1 MLFWLNLCRG
11 SVNEKER
18 CLGISLSADQKRE
31 RFLPK
36 ISQCFAEN
44 GFRGTTT
51 AKLAQVCEVRENVL
65 YRIWPSKK
73 EMFLDCIEH
82 IYELTMELWEELP
95 EPTDGR
101 TRAEM
106 ILLYQ
111 AEDHGLLRYYRLV
124 FAGLLEDDPDIRKAL
139 RKLYR
144 QFQAFITQTT
154 EEHRQQKDVSETLN
168 SDTSAW
174 ALMGLA
180 AMVDIQREL
189 RILTSAERE
198 KFMIEAGTEI
208 LESGKR

>member
-1 MLFWLNLCRG
+1 M
-11 SVNEKER
+11 
-18 CLGISLSADQKRE
+18 
-31 RFLPK
+31 
-36 ISQCFAEN
+36 
-44 GFRGTTT
+44 
-51 AKLAQVCEVRENVL
+51 
-65 YRIWPSKK
+65 
-73 EMFLDCIEH
+73 
-82 IYELTMELWEELP
+82 
-95 EPTDGR
+95 
-101 TRAEM
+101 
-106 ILLYQ
+106 
-111 AEDHGLLRYYRLV
+111 V

-144 QFQAFITQTT
+144 QFHAFITQTT

>member
-1 MLFWLNLCRG
+1 M
-11 SVNEKER
+11 
-18 CLGISLSADQKRE
+18 
-31 RFLPK
+31 FLPK
-36 ISQCFAEN
+36 ISQCFATN

-51 AKLAQVCEVRENVL
+51 AKIAKACDVRENVL

-82 IYELTMELWEELP
+82 IYELTMTLWQELP
-95 EPTDGR
+95 EPTEGR

-106 ILLYQ
+106 ILVYQ

-139 RKLYR
+139 RDLYR
-144 QFQAFITQTT
+144 RFHVFLKQTT
-154 EEHRQQKDVSETLN
+154 DDHRTRKGI
-168 SDTSAW
+168 SDSLELDNSAW

-189 RILTSAERE
+189 RLLPAADRE
-198 KFMIEAGTEI
+198 KFMIESGTEI
-208 LESGKR
+208 LESEKH

>member
-1 MLFWLNLCRG
+1 MNTD
-11 SVNEKER
+11 E
-18 CLGISLSADQKRE
+18 KRE
-31 RFLPK
+31 SFLPK
-36 ISQCFAEN
+36 ISQCFAKH

-51 AKLAQVCEVRENVL
+51 ARLAEACDVRENVL

-82 IYELTMELWEELP
+82 IYELTMELWQELP
-95 EPTDGR
+95 ESTDGR

-124 FAGLLEDDPDIRKAL
+124 FAGLLEDDPDIRKSL

-144 QFQAFITQTT
+144 KFQTFLKQTA
-154 EEHRQQKDVSETLN
+154 EEHREQKGISQTLN
-168 SDTSAW
+168 SEVSAW

-189 RILTSAERE
+189 RILSSAERE

-208 LESGKR
+208 LEPGK

>member
-1 MLFWLNLCRG
+1 M
-11 SVNEKER
+11 
-18 CLGISLSADQKRE
+18 
-31 RFLPK
+31 FLPK
-36 ISQCFAEN
+36 ISQCFAKH

-51 AKLAQVCEVRENVL
+51 AKLAEACEVRENVL

-82 IYELTMELWEELP
+82 IYELTMKLWQDLP

-124 FAGLLEDDPDIRKAL
+124 FAGLLEEDPDIRKAL

-144 QFQAFITQTT
+144 NFQAFLKQTT
-154 EEHRQQKDVSETLN
+154 DEHRHQKGISKTLDG
-168 SDTSAW
+168 DTSAW

-189 RILTSAERE
+189 RILTAAERE
-198 KFMIEAGTEI
+198 NFMIEAGTEI
-208 LESGKR
+208 LELGK

>member
-1 MLFWLNLCRG
+1 
-11 SVNEKER
+11 
-18 CLGISLSADQKRE
+18 
-31 RFLPK
+31 
-36 ISQCFAEN
+36 
-44 GFRGTTT
+44 
-51 AKLAQVCEVRENVL
+51 
-65 YRIWPSKK
+65 
-73 EMFLDCIEH
+73 
-82 IYELTMELWEELP
+82 MELWEELP